1 MYEFQSIGFY
11 INTLLGNYCIGFLAC
26 CCFGFADE
34 DKARDRE
41 ARSSGRNTP
50 TRRTPRGSRE
60 RSGSTADLSDQD
72 AGKFVVS
79 IRHWLDNLYDKY
91 IGNEQ

>member
-1 MYEFQSIGFY
+1 MYHHAVIVALY
-11 INTLLGNYCIGFLAC
+11 IVLMLYVT
-26 CCFGFADE
+26 DE

-60 RSGSTADLSDQD
+60 RLSAAGD
-72 AGKFVVS
+72 AAS
-79 IRHWLDNLYDKY
+79 ENLDNSSQYYNLRHTLRLSYYSMWDIFCTI
-91 IGNEQ
+91 IGS